1 MLIPRGRELGTCDQA
16 RVPRL
21 VSPLGHSTWSWQHLS
36 SLQPP
41 DIMPLLKYGA
51 FKRTQDEECLD
62 DKKKIKLDMS
72 EGVHDGNDETV
83 EVLSDDDEASFNEG
97 DESSINSKIGSNTN
111 VGKKEFP
118 IKPATEFHPK
128 REDNSLSKVAQHKS
142 LKEDLK
148 EAIHKEA
155 IAGDKLGQFIKK
167 LKKEIQEKCAVSEMK
182 MIHVLKQ
189 KDLEI
194 RDLNFKLETQLI
206 EKEDLGTKCKNLMET
221 TSNMIG
227 SLRRDNGELETQVLQ
242 LEKEKDLK
250 VQQIEREKEVAAKTV
265 ESLEMSMKQSMKT
278 LTEKEESLNAKTEE
292 LVSLKNVLMKSKHM
306 LDEKENTVKAQAKE
320 LDSLKDDLFVFKSKG
335 ELMEHKNSQMVAENK
350 NLIARLANMEKE
362 ASEKTATHEAE
373 LKLLHDQNKEMQ
385 SKQDELK
392 EVNQTLEGKQKDLED
407 KIKELRENDA
417 VKSSELSCE
426 MIEKIEAI
434 NEADEKIK
442 QMEEAKSSLESRNV
456 ELKTEI
462 QKISEKVT
470 KIEREKEVLREEKE
484 LAIKEQEVAV
494 ARKDL
499 EKQLVEKE
507 KEEINAKIKSV
518 MHDYDSLQIVVKSLK
533 NEVEERR
540 LDMSQEKDCRK
551 CNDDNDV
558 KKIDKRHIEKE
569 ILRIQKE
576 FKEKEERRKED
587 WGKAKLKYKEKIKS
601 REDKINEKEDKI
613 KTLKDKLEKKDKK
626 IQECEQKIGAG
637 EKDMKDKEG
646 KISTLEEEIKDKN
659 MQITEWEK
667 KIKFKISE
675 ESTKKTVSSRDPRL
689 KDDSRVVPM
698 ELDCDAEKLLKE
710 TKDAPKTANSP
721 STVHKKIKNWKRS
734 NLKQSEY
741 SRHSPPAFPANSSYS
756 HNPNPNVFRPHPS
769 VNYPYHGQQAPY
781 NPFNQRYNQ
790 YQRRQ
795 SPPYNNSFNYGYN
808 Y

>member
-1 MLIPRGRELGTCDQA
+1 MTARGAGNTA
-16 RVPRL
+16 PA
-21 VSPLGHSTWSWQHLS
+21 PA
-36 SLQPP
+36 PAN
-41 DIMPLLKYGA
+41 MPLLKYGA
-51 FKRTQDEECLD
+51 FKRAQDDETLD

-72 EGVHDGNDETV
+72 EGEHDGNDETV

-128 REDNSLSKVAQHKS
+128 REDNSLSKVAEHKS
-142 LKEDLK
+142 LKQDLK

-155 IAGDKLGQFIKK
+155 IAGDKLERFIKK

-206 EKEDLGTKCKNLMET
+206 EKEDLEKKCRNVMQT

-250 VQQIEREKEVAAKTV
+250 VQQIEREKEVANKNI

-292 LVSLKNVLMKSKHM
+292 LISLKNELMKTKHV
-306 LDEKENTVKAQAKE
+306 LDGKENTVKAQAKE
-320 LDSLKDDLFVFKSKG
+320 LDSLKDDIFVFKSKG
-335 ELMEHKNSQMVAENK
+335 ELMENKNSQIVAENK
-350 NLIARLANMEKE
+350 NLISRLANMERD
-362 ASEKTATHEAE
+362 ANEKIATHEE
-373 LKLLHDQNKEMQ
+373 EVKLLHDQNKEIQ
-385 SKQDELK
+385 FKQHELK
-392 EVNQTLEGKQKDLED
+392 EVNRTLEGKQKDLED
-407 KIKELRENDA
+407 KIKELRENDV

-442 QMEEAKSSLESRNV
+442 QMEETKLSLESKNK
-456 ELKTEI
+456 ELQTEI
-462 QKISEKVT
+462 EKFSEKIT
-470 KIEREKEVLREEKE
+470 KIARENEALKEENELALKEKEV
-484 LAIKEQEVAV
+484 VV

-499 EKQLVEKE
+499 EKQLLEKE
-507 KEEINAKIKSV
+507 KEEINAKKKAV
-518 MHDYDSLQIVVKSLK
+518 MQDYDGLLIVVKNLK

-540 LDMSQEKDCRK
+540 LEMNQEKDCRK
-551 CNDDNDV
+551 CLDDNDV

-601 REDKINEKEDKI
+601 KEDKLSEKEDKI
-613 KTLKDKLEKKDKK
+613 KILKDKLEKKDKK
-626 IQECEQKIGAG
+626 IQECELKIGAG

-667 KIKFKISE
+667 KIKSKISE
-675 ESTKKTVSSRDPRL
+675 ESTKRTVSSRDPRL
-689 KDDSRVVPM
+689 KDDSRLVPM
-698 ELDCDAEKLLKE
+698 ELEDDAEKLLKE
-710 TKDAPKTANSP
+710 AKDAPKTANSP
-721 STVHKKIKNWKRS
+721 STAHKKIKNWKRS

-741 SRHSPPAFPANSSYS
+741 SRHSPPAFHANSSYS

-769 VNYPYHGQQAPY
+769 GNYPYHPQQAPY

-790 YQRRQ
+790 YQGRQ
-795 SPPYNNSFNYGYN
+795 SPSYSNNAYYGGYN